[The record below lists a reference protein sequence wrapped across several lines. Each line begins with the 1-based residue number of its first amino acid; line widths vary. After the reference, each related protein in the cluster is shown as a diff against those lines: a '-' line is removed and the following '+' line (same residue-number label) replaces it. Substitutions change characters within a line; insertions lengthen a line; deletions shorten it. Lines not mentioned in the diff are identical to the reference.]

1 MNNNKK
7 FRIVIRIP
15 ESAGEDRNK
24 KVYDENEEGE
34 IVDSQYVKDKTVTR
48 YKLVCEND
56 VDTSSL
62 PVKDQHIVTDYIE
75 KGLES
80 QTRAAVTKEV
90 QNLLH
95 EYRVWVGDRAP
106 QDDFEIL
113 LHRINTLS
121 SPEGRPLEE
130 VIKEHLVG
138 TTDDDPVIQ
147 QMSCQVS
154 DDVKLGRIQMEKKSF
169 YHSKNDPIEEMNV
182 FKTYTH
188 NLKSNSRKDAVLEVK
203 DLLEKN
209 RIVRRDYEGDN
220 ISEYLQEYWQKIG
233 GENLFFILTSIDQ
246 AGNGSTPSRYWQMF
260 DFTDEQKIDVFLET
274 YSAPSEIS
282 DI

>member
-1 MNNNKK
+1 MENKEN

-15 ESAGEDRNK
+15 ESAGADRNK
-24 KVYDENEEGE
+24 KTFDENEEGE
-34 IVDSQYVKDKTVTR
+34 IVDSQYVKDKPITR

-62 PVKDQHIVTDYIE
+62 PDKDQHIVNDYIE

-80 QTRAAVTKEV
+80 RTREAVTKEV

-113 LHRINTLS
+113 LHRINSLS

-138 TTDDDPVIQ
+138 TTDDDPAIQ
-147 QMSCQVS
+147 QMSGHVS
-154 DDVKLGRIQMEKKSF
+154 DDVKLGRIQMKKKSF
-169 YHSKNDPIEEMNV
+169 YQSKDDPVENITA
-182 FKTYTH
+182 FKIYTH
-188 NLKSNSRKDAVLEVK
+188 NLISKSRESAVQEVK
-203 DLLEKN
+203 DILEKN
-209 RIVRRDYEGDN
+209 RILQRDYEGDKLT
-220 ISEYLQEYWQKIG
+220 EYLENYWKQNG
-233 GENLFFILTSIDQ
+233 GENLFFIITSINQ
-246 AGNGSTPSRYWQMF
+246 AGNGSTPKVYWQLY
-260 DFTDEQKIDVFLET
+260 DFSDDQKIDVFLET
-274 YSAPSEIS
+274 YP
-282 DI
+282 DPL